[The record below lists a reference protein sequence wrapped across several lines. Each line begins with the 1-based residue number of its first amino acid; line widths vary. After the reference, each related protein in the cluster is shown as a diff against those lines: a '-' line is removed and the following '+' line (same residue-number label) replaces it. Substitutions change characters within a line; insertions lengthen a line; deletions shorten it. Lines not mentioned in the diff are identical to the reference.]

1 MATQEGEI
9 SFCAYNGGLSR
20 SVVEHMHQT
29 ASLTEWNRMHS
40 RHPIYAK
47 GKEVDLGAGERAQP
61 ELVRIGSNER
71 QCDLRKYVTTVTD
84 AENQFLENMP
94 GEIKEVLRWY
104 ADGHQG
110 PGQPKHGRFCREILG
125 RNVRGRRCCSHKP
138 SASAPEVLALTLLQ
152 HRTSPRST
160 GAWLNLGF
168 ALRRVAL
175 YRAQDPEETNKARL
189 QSAVQAFDRALELD
203 PDNNGKN
210 IRAWTGMSLAYHML
224 DMYEKELECCVRAL
238 ESDRSDPKLWLLY
251 SFALK
256 SAGREDEA
264 LSTMNDAY
272 EAYIRAGKPD
282 ELREVFADV
291 QSTTQRPCRQRMA
304 Q

>member
-1 MATQEGEI
+1 MR
-9 SFCAYNGGLSR
+9 SLNWSR
-20 SVVEHMHQT
+20 S
-29 ASLTEWNRMHS
+29 R
-40 RHPIYAK
+40 
-47 GKEVDLGAGERAQP
+47 
-61 ELVRIGSNER
+61 SNER
-71 QCDLRKYVTTVTD
+71 QLDLRGYVTTATD

-94 GEIKEVLRWY
+94 GEIKEVLHWY
-104 ADGHQG
+104 ADGQSRARASESMADFA
-110 PGQPKHGRFCREILG
+110 GRFLG
-125 RNVRGRRCCSHKP
+125 GMYEDGAVLPTNL
-138 SASAPEVLALTLLQ
+138 SASAPEVLALALLQ

-175 YRAQDPEETNKARL
+175 YRTKDPEEMNRARL
-189 QSAVQAFDRALELD
+189 QSAVQAFDRALQLD

-224 DMYEKELECCVRAL
+224 AMYEKELECCAQAL

-264 LSTMNDAY
+264 LSSN
-272 EAYIRAGKPD
+272 ERR
-282 ELREVFADV
+282 LRSLHTGRE
-291 QSTTQRPCRQRMA
+291 TR
-304 Q
+304 

>member
-1 MATQEGEI
+1 
-9 SFCAYNGGLSR
+9 
-20 SVVEHMHQT
+20 
-29 ASLTEWNRMHS
+29 
-40 RHPIYAK
+40 
-47 GKEVDLGAGERAQP
+47 
-61 ELVRIGSNER
+61 
-71 QCDLRKYVTTVTD
+71 
-84 AENQFLENMP
+84 MP
-94 GEIKEVLRWY
+94 GEIKEVLQWY
-104 ADGHQG
+104 ADGHSKARASESMTEFA
-110 PGQPKHGRFCREILG
+110 GQFLG
-125 RNVRGRRCCSHKP
+125 GMFEDGAVVPTNL

-152 HRTSPRST
+152 HRTSPVST

-175 YRAQDPEETNKARL
+175 YRAEDPEEMNKARL
-189 QSAVQAFDRALELD
+189 ESAVQAFDRALQLD

-210 IRAWTGMSLAYHML
+210 IRAWTGLSFAYHIL
-224 DMYEKELECCVRAL
+224 AMYEKELECCAQAL

-256 SAGREDEA
+256 SAGRENEA

-272 EAYIRAGKPD
+272 DAYIRAGKPE

>member
-1 MATQEGEI
+1 LICEG
-9 SFCAYNGGLSR
+9 
-20 SVVEHMHQT
+20 
-29 ASLTEWNRMHS
+29 
-40 RHPIYAK
+40 
-47 GKEVDLGAGERAQP
+47 
-61 ELVRIGSNER
+61 
-71 QCDLRKYVTTVTD
+71 YVTTATY

-104 ADGHQG
+104 ADGH
-110 PGQPKHGRFCREILG
+110 PRVPASEKAAEFAGRFLG
-125 RNVRGRRCCSHKP
+125 GMYEDGAVLPTNLST
-138 SASAPEVLALTLLQ
+138 SAPEVLALALLQ
-152 HRTSPRST
+152 HRTSPLGA
-160 GAWLNLGF
+160 GAWLNLAF
-168 ALRRVAL
+168 ALRRAAL
-175 YRAQDPEETNKARL
+175 YRANDPEEMNRARL
-189 QSAVQAFDRALELD
+189 ESALQAFDRALQLD
-203 PDNNGKN
+203 PDNKGKN
-210 IRAWTGMSLAYHML
+210 IRAWTGMSFAYHML
-224 DMYEKELECCVRAL
+224 AMYEKELECCVQAL

-272 EAYIRAGKPD
+272 EAYLRAGKLD

>member
-1 MATQEGEI
+1 MRRL
-9 SFCAYNGGLSR
+9 NWSR
-20 SVVEHMHQT
+20 LRSH
-29 ASLTEWNRMHS
+29 
-40 RHPIYAK
+40 
-47 GKEVDLGAGERAQP
+47 
-61 ELVRIGSNER
+61 ER
-71 QCDLRKYVTTVTD
+71 QLDLRGYVTTATD

-94 GEIKEVLRWY
+94 GEIKEVLHWY
-104 ADGHQG
+104 ADGQSRVRASESMTEFA
-110 PGQPKHGRFCREILG
+110 GRFLG
-125 RNVRGRRCCSHKP
+125 GMCEDGAVVPTNL

-152 HRTSPRST
+152 HRTSPLSA

-175 YRAQDPEETNKARL
+175 YRANDPEEMNRARL
-189 QSAVQAFDRALELD
+189 QSAVQAFDRALQLD

-210 IRAWTGMSLAYHML
+210 IRAWTGMSFAYHML
-224 DMYEKELECCVRAL
+224 AMYEKELECCAQAL

-256 SAGREDEA
+256 SAGREEEA
-264 LSTMNDAY
+264 LSSMNDAY
-272 EAYIRAGKPD
+272 DAYIRAGKPE